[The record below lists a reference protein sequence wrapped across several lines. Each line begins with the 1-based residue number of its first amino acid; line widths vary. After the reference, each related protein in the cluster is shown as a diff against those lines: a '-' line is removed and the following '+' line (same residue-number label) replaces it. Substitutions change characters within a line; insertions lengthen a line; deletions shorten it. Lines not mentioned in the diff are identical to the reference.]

1 VWRVAF
7 SPDSSRVAAVS
18 ADGTAQL
25 WDAATGR
32 SALMLRGH
40 EEQVWALAFAPDGRS
55 LVTGS
60 WDGTARVWG
69 VAPIAIVGGRL
80 VADR

>member
-1 VWRVAF
+1 
-7 SPDSSRVAAVS
+7 
-18 ADGTAQL
+18 
-25 WDAATGR
+25 
-32 SALMLRGH
+32 MLRGH